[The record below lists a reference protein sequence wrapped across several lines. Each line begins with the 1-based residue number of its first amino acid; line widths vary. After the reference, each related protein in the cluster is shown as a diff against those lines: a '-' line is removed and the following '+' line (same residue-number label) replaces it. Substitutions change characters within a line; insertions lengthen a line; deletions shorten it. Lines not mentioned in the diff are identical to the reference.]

1 MAFRP
6 ALNGNMR
13 RVACTWSS
21 ITVLMP
27 SRTTNATAG
36 ASIQSKRESVRVK
49 KEKVK
54 QEKVKE
60 KRRTETPV
68 DEDSHGEEQETN
80 DVEDDGTDCENEN
93 HEGHVSPRGN
103 KRRRMNGEGV
113 SGATEGNGQPELTL
127 LKVKTLPRGA
137 DGCVLHKLF
146 TLRYLLKFRS

>member
-1 MAFRP
+1 
-6 ALNGNMR
+6 
-13 RVACTWSS
+13 
-21 ITVLMP
+21 MP
-27 SRTTNATAG
+27 SRNTTATAG

-68 DEDSHGEEQETN
+68 DEDSHWEEQETN
-80 DVEDDGTDCENEN
+80 DVEDNGTDCEN

-103 KRRRMNGEGV
+103 KRRRVNGEGV
-113 SGATEGNGQPELTL
+113 SGATDGNGQPELTL